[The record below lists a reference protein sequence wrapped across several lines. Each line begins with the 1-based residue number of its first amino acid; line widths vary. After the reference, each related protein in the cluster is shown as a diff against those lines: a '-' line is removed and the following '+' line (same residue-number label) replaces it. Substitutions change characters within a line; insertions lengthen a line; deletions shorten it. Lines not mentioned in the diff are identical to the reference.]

1 MRIAQISDIHM
12 DNFTEPF
19 FLRHVVDRINNLKPD
34 AVCLTGDFI
43 TAEDRPT
50 ARSRNFAIGAAWQ
63 CANIL
68 AELECKARY
77 AVLGNHDYS
86 VGAEGVSDALT
97 ANGIT
102 VLRDA
107 HVPIERGG
115 ARIWLA
121 GLNDPLNG
129 HPEPELAIPASIQN
143 VANEPVVLLCH
154 APDYADRLL
163 TRPEG
168 QAVALMLS
176 GHTHGG
182 QIRVP
187 LLGALVSPQLGKKYI
202 EGWFRLGNMQLHV
215 NRGIGTIG
223 LPFRLDC
230 PPEISLLTLRARA

>member
-1 MRIAQISDIHM
+1 
-12 DNFTEPF
+12 
-19 FLRHVVDRINNLKPD
+19 
-34 AVCLTGDFI
+34 
-43 TAEDRPT
+43 
-50 ARSRNFAIGAAWQ
+50 
-63 CANIL
+63 
-68 AELECKARY
+68 
-77 AVLGNHDYS
+77 
-86 VGAEGVSDALT
+86 
-97 ANGIT
+97 
-102 VLRDA
+102 
-107 HVPIERGG
+107 
-115 ARIWLA
+115 
-121 GLNDPLNG
+121 LNDPLNG